1 MTQLSSLKLTVEHTQ
16 LEKQHWEERWRS
28 AQVPPLPPPPPL
40 PLALLACSYSVFVAF
55 LWLVLSLLCF
65 PRPPPLP
72 NFLIS
77 LFCACSSTFPPPD
90 RPCFAFFFGIVMAEL
105 SIQITNV
112 QVERNGRQ
120 LEKTEEKIWYE
131 TFWFDKNKVDVLK
144 WSSLLL
150 IVSPFL
156 SLFMTVCMDNVN
168 QYDCDVYVFNW
179 NTTQIR

>member
-28 AQVPPLPPPPPL
+28 AQVPPLPPPPL

-90 RPCFAFFFGIVMAEL
+90 RPCFAFFWYCDGWTFH
-105 SIQITNV
+105 TNHKCSSWK
-112 QVERNGRQ
+112 ERETVREDRGKNLIWNILIWQEQGRCPQ
-120 LEKTEEKIWYE
+120 MKQ
-131 TFWFDKNKVDVLK
+131 FASDC
-144 WSSLLL
+144 
-150 IVSPFL
+150 L
-156 SLFMTVCMDNVN
+156 SLSVSF
-168 QYDCDVYVFNW
+168 YDCLHG
-179 NTTQIR
+179 